1 MHTALVILCLA
12 AVPIT
17 VGILLTLGNRYI
29 DRMLT
34 VPPSEDLRGRHT
46 LEIKESE

>member
-1 MHTALVILCLA
+1 MHTTLVILCLA

-17 VGILLTLGNRYI
+17 VGILLTLGNRYV

-34 VPPSEDLRGRHT
+34 VPAAEDLRGRHT
-46 LEIKESE
+46 LERRESE